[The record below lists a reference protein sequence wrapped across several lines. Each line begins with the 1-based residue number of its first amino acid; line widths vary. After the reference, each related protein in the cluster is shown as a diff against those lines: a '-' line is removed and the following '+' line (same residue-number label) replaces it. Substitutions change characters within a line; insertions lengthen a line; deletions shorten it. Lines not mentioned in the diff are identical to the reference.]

1 MGMIL
6 RIASSRIVG
15 QGDIVGRSGYF
26 SLNLSANSVMR
37 GRLDARRTLKSLVAD
52 LRFTLVIIY
61 MKVMKYFVL
70 ASLLCLSACGDDNDN
85 KNNETPQNL
94 AELTVDAS
102 EISIAQGDTRTVKI
116 TSGNGEYEVTS
127 ANEEVVTAEVDG
139 DIVTLTAVEGHNNA
153 QGVVYVKDKYY
164 QRAKILVNTAA
175 EFDLKLNKTLFTLYS
190 QVEGA
195 DEAFVKIYTGNG
207 GYSLEVIDENNCIE
221 VDQSTLE
228 DSESFTVKGIAQG
241 NAEVKI
247 TDRKG
252 KEAFV
257 NLNVIA
263 PKQITTDADEKGV
276 LINANQGSQQVKI
289 LSGNGE
295 YKILDAGDTKVV
307 RLELYGNVVTVT
319 GRKAGE
325 TSFTLTDAKGQVSQP
340 IQVKIAP
347 DKRWCMN
354 LGRDYAVWT
363 HFGEMTGEGVEA
375 LKAATNDFKLK
386 KMTWELTCRIDNTY
400 WLQTIMGKEG
410 YFILRGG
417 DDGEKGK
424 EGGNQWK
431 VIDLVGTG
439 DKLQLRTGHNAIKL
453 GEWMHL
459 ALVVDCDVAQSNPS
473 EKYKLYINGSRVAW
487 GEIKRNDL
495 NFSEIDLC
503 AGNDGGK
510 ISIGKASDNNRFLG
524 GAVLEARIWSVCRT
538 EAQLKA
544 NAWDFV
550 EENPDGL
557 LGRWDFSAGAP
568 VAYIEDG
575 TDSDHELLMHVC
587 KYDSFN
593 ATEFPMSRFEEAPIV
608 VPFK

>member
-1 MGMIL
+1 
-6 RIASSRIVG
+6 
-15 QGDIVGRSGYF
+15 
-26 SLNLSANSVMR
+26 
-37 GRLDARRTLKSLVAD
+37 
-52 LRFTLVIIY
+52 
-61 MKVMKYFVL
+61 MKYFVL

-459 ALVVDCDVAQSNPS
+459 ALVVDSDVAQSNPS

-510 ISIGKASDNNRFLG
+510 VSIGKASDNNRFLG

-550 EENPDGL
+550 EENPEGL

>member
-1 MGMIL
+1 
-6 RIASSRIVG
+6 
-15 QGDIVGRSGYF
+15 
-26 SLNLSANSVMR
+26 
-37 GRLDARRTLKSLVAD
+37 
-52 LRFTLVIIY
+52 
-61 MKVMKYFVL
+61 MKYFVL

-459 ALVVDCDVAQSNPS
+459 ALVVDCDVAQSNAS

-510 ISIGKASDNNRFLG
+510 VSIGKASDNNRFLG

-550 EENPDGL
+550 EENPEGL

-593 ATEFPMSRFEEAPIV
+593 ATEFPMSRFGEAPIE

>member
-1 MGMIL
+1 
-6 RIASSRIVG
+6 
-15 QGDIVGRSGYF
+15 
-26 SLNLSANSVMR
+26 
-37 GRLDARRTLKSLVAD
+37 
-52 LRFTLVIIY
+52 
-61 MKVMKYFVL
+61 MKYFVL
-70 ASLLCLSACGDDNDN
+70 ASLLCLSACSDDNDN

-386 KMTWELTCRIDNTY
+386 KMTWELTCRIDNTNVRPNKDDPNLPGDLEKNKY
-400 WLQTIMGKEG
+400 SYNSGQPLQAACLLYKITGEQKYLDEAYAIAESCHKKWFMPYRSKELNLTFNILAPGHAWFNTIMCRGFFELYSIDNDRKYIDDIEKSMIHAWSSSCHQG
-410 YFILRGG
+410 NNLLNDDDLRGG
-417 DDGEKGK
+417 TTK
-424 EGGNQWK
+424 
-431 VIDLVGTG
+431 TG
-439 DKLQLRTGHNAIKL
+439 WEILHQG
-453 GEWMHL
+453 
-459 ALVVDCDVAQSNPS
+459 ALV
-473 EKYKLYINGSRVAW
+473 ELYAR
-487 GEIKRNDL
+487 L
-495 NFSEIDLC
+495 
-503 AGNDGGK
+503 
-510 ISIGKASDNNRFLG
+510 
-524 GAVLEARIWSVCRT
+524 AVLER
-538 EAQLKA
+538 
-544 NAWDFV
+544 
-550 EENPDGL
+550 EN
-557 LGRWDFSAGAP
+557 R
-568 VAYIEDG
+568 
-575 TDSDHELLMHVC
+575 
-587 KYDSFN
+587 
-593 ATEFPMSRFEEAPIV
+593 
-608 VPFK
+608 

>member
-1 MGMIL
+1 
-6 RIASSRIVG
+6 
-15 QGDIVGRSGYF
+15 
-26 SLNLSANSVMR
+26 
-37 GRLDARRTLKSLVAD
+37 
-52 LRFTLVIIY
+52 
-61 MKVMKYFVL
+61 MKYFVL

-459 ALVVDCDVAQSNPS
+459 ALVVDCDVALSNPS

-510 ISIGKASDNNRFLG
+510 VSIGKASDNNRFLG

-550 EENPDGL
+550 EENPEGL

-593 ATEFPMSRFEEAPIV
+593 ATEFPMSRFGEAPIE

>member
-1 MGMIL
+1 
-6 RIASSRIVG
+6 
-15 QGDIVGRSGYF
+15 
-26 SLNLSANSVMR
+26 
-37 GRLDARRTLKSLVAD
+37 
-52 LRFTLVIIY
+52 
-61 MKVMKYFVL
+61 MKYFVL

-410 YFILRGG
+410 YFILHGG

-503 AGNDGGK
+503 TGNDGGK

-550 EENPDGL
+550 EENPEGL

>member
-1 MGMIL
+1 
-6 RIASSRIVG
+6 
-15 QGDIVGRSGYF
+15 
-26 SLNLSANSVMR
+26 
-37 GRLDARRTLKSLVAD
+37 
-52 LRFTLVIIY
+52 
-61 MKVMKYFVL
+61 MKYFVL
-70 ASLLCLSACGDDNDN
+70 ASLLCLSACSDDNDN

-459 ALVVDCDVAQSNPS
+459 ALVVDCDVAHSNPS

-510 ISIGKASDNNRFLG
+510 VSIGKASDNNRFLG

-550 EENPDGL
+550 EENPEGL

-593 ATEFPMSRFEEAPIV
+593 ATEFPMSRFGEAPIE

>member
-1 MGMIL
+1 
-6 RIASSRIVG
+6 
-15 QGDIVGRSGYF
+15 
-26 SLNLSANSVMR
+26 
-37 GRLDARRTLKSLVAD
+37 
-52 LRFTLVIIY
+52 
-61 MKVMKYFVL
+61 MKYFVL

-459 ALVVDCDVAQSNPS
+459 ALDVDCDVAQSNPS

-510 ISIGKASDNNRFLG
+510 VSIGKASDNNRFLG

-550 EENPDGL
+550 EENPEGL

-593 ATEFPMSRFEEAPIV
+593 ATEFPMSRFGEAPIE

>member
-1 MGMIL
+1 
-6 RIASSRIVG
+6 
-15 QGDIVGRSGYF
+15 
-26 SLNLSANSVMR
+26 
-37 GRLDARRTLKSLVAD
+37 
-52 LRFTLVIIY
+52 

-459 ALVVDCDVAQSNPS
+459 ALVVDYDVAQSNPS

-510 ISIGKASDNNRFLG
+510 VSIGKASDNNRFLG

-550 EENPDGL
+550 EENPEGL

-593 ATEFPMSRFEEAPIV
+593 ATEFPMSRFGEAPIE

>member
-1 MGMIL
+1 M
-6 RIASSRIVG
+6 
-15 QGDIVGRSGYF
+15 
-26 SLNLSANSVMR
+26 
-37 GRLDARRTLKSLVAD
+37 
-52 LRFTLVIIY
+52 
-61 MKVMKYFVL
+61 
-70 ASLLCLSACGDDNDN
+70 
-85 KNNETPQNL
+85 
-94 AELTVDAS
+94 
-102 EISIAQGDTRTVKI
+102 
-116 TSGNGEYEVTS
+116 TS

-431 VIDLVGTG
+431 VIDLVGKS
-439 DKLQLRTGHNAIKL
+439 DKLHLRTGHNAIKL

-487 GEIKRNDL
+487 GEIKKNDL
-495 NFSEIDLC
+495 NYPEVDLC

-550 EENPDGL
+550 EENPEGL

>member
-1 MGMIL
+1 MI
-6 RIASSRIVG
+6 
-15 QGDIVGRSGYF
+15 
-26 SLNLSANSVMR
+26 
-37 GRLDARRTLKSLVAD
+37 TTTK
-52 LRFTLVIIY
+52 T
-61 MKVMKYFVL
+61 
-70 ASLLCLSACGDDNDN
+70 
-85 KNNETPQNL
+85 NETPQNL

-247 TDRKG
+247 TDR
-252 KEAFV
+252 
-257 NLNVIA
+257 N
-263 PKQITTDADEKGV
+263 
-276 LINANQGSQQVKI
+276 
-289 LSGNGE
+289 
-295 YKILDAGDTKVV
+295 
-307 RLELYGNVVTVT
+307 GNVVTVT

-510 ISIGKASDNNRFLG
+510 VSIGKASDNNRFLG

-550 EENPDGL
+550 EENPEGL

>member
-1 MGMIL
+1 M
-6 RIASSRIVG
+6 
-15 QGDIVGRSGYF
+15 
-26 SLNLSANSVMR
+26 
-37 GRLDARRTLKSLVAD
+37 
-52 LRFTLVIIY
+52 
-61 MKVMKYFVL
+61 
-70 ASLLCLSACGDDNDN
+70 
-85 KNNETPQNL
+85 
-94 AELTVDAS
+94 
-102 EISIAQGDTRTVKI
+102 
-116 TSGNGEYEVTS
+116 
-127 ANEEVVTAEVDG
+127 
-139 DIVTLTAVEGHNNA
+139 
-153 QGVVYVKDKYY
+153 
-164 QRAKILVNTAA
+164 
-175 EFDLKLNKTLFTLYS
+175 
-190 QVEGA
+190 
-195 DEAFVKIYTGNG
+195 
-207 GYSLEVIDENNCIE
+207 
-221 VDQSTLE
+221 
-228 DSESFTVKGIAQG
+228 
-241 NAEVKI
+241 
-247 TDRKG
+247 
-252 KEAFV
+252 

-503 AGNDGGK
+503 AGNDGEK
-510 ISIGKASDNNRFLG
+510 VSIGKASDNNRFLG

-550 EENPDGL
+550 EENPEGL

>member
-1 MGMIL
+1 
-6 RIASSRIVG
+6 
-15 QGDIVGRSGYF
+15 
-26 SLNLSANSVMR
+26 
-37 GRLDARRTLKSLVAD
+37 
-52 LRFTLVIIY
+52 
-61 MKVMKYFVL
+61 MKYFVL

-510 ISIGKASDNNRFLG
+510 VSIGKASDNNHFLG

-550 EENPDGL
+550 EENPEGL

-593 ATEFPMSRFEEAPIV
+593 ATEFPMSRFGEAPIE

>member
-1 MGMIL
+1 
-6 RIASSRIVG
+6 
-15 QGDIVGRSGYF
+15 
-26 SLNLSANSVMR
+26 
-37 GRLDARRTLKSLVAD
+37 
-52 LRFTLVIIY
+52 
-61 MKVMKYFVL
+61 MKYFVL

-459 ALVVDCDVAQSNPS
+459 ALVVDYDVAQSNPS

-510 ISIGKASDNNRFLG
+510 VSIGKASDNNRFLG

-550 EENPDGL
+550 EENPEGL

-593 ATEFPMSRFEEAPIV
+593 ATEFPMSRFGEAPIE

>member
-1 MGMIL
+1 
-6 RIASSRIVG
+6 
-15 QGDIVGRSGYF
+15 
-26 SLNLSANSVMR
+26 
-37 GRLDARRTLKSLVAD
+37 
-52 LRFTLVIIY
+52 
-61 MKVMKYFVL
+61 MKYFVL

-459 ALVVDCDVAQSNPS
+459 ALVVDCDVAPSNPS

-510 ISIGKASDNNRFLG
+510 VSIGKASDNNRFLG

-550 EENPDGL
+550 EENPEGL

-593 ATEFPMSRFEEAPIV
+593 ATEFPMSRFGEAPIE

>member
-1 MGMIL
+1 
-6 RIASSRIVG
+6 
-15 QGDIVGRSGYF
+15 
-26 SLNLSANSVMR
+26 
-37 GRLDARRTLKSLVAD
+37 
-52 LRFTLVIIY
+52 

-175 EFDLKLNKTLFTLYS
+175 EFDLKLNLTLFTLYS

-510 ISIGKASDNNRFLG
+510 VSIGKASDNNRFLG

-550 EENPDGL
+550 EENPEGL

>member
-1 MGMIL
+1 
-6 RIASSRIVG
+6 
-15 QGDIVGRSGYF
+15 
-26 SLNLSANSVMR
+26 
-37 GRLDARRTLKSLVAD
+37 
-52 LRFTLVIIY
+52 
-61 MKVMKYFVL
+61 MKYFVL

-295 YKILDAGDTKVV
+295 YKILDA
-307 RLELYGNVVTVT
+307 
-319 GRKAGE
+319 
-325 TSFTLTDAKGQVSQP
+325 KGQVSQP

-510 ISIGKASDNNRFLG
+510 VSIGKASDNNRFLG

-550 EENPDGL
+550 EENPEGL

>member
-1 MGMIL
+1 
-6 RIASSRIVG
+6 
-15 QGDIVGRSGYF
+15 
-26 SLNLSANSVMR
+26 
-37 GRLDARRTLKSLVAD
+37 
-52 LRFTLVIIY
+52 
-61 MKVMKYFVL
+61 MKYFVL
-70 ASLLCLSACGDDNDN
+70 ASLLCLSACSDDNDN

-459 ALVVDCDVAQSNPS
+459 ALVVR
-473 EKYKLYINGSRVAW
+473 L
-487 GEIKRNDL
+487 
-495 NFSEIDLC
+495 
-503 AGNDGGK
+503 
-510 ISIGKASDNNRFLG
+510 
-524 GAVLEARIWSVCRT
+524 
-538 EAQLKA
+538 
-544 NAWDFV
+544 
-550 EENPDGL
+550 
-557 LGRWDFSAGAP
+557 
-568 VAYIEDG
+568 
-575 TDSDHELLMHVC
+575 
-587 KYDSFN
+587 
-593 ATEFPMSRFEEAPIV
+593 
-608 VPFK
+608 

>member
-1 MGMIL
+1 
-6 RIASSRIVG
+6 
-15 QGDIVGRSGYF
+15 
-26 SLNLSANSVMR
+26 
-37 GRLDARRTLKSLVAD
+37 
-52 LRFTLVIIY
+52 
-61 MKVMKYFVL
+61 MKYFVL

-127 ANEEVVTAEVDG
+127 ANGEGVTAEGEG

-453 GEWMHL
+453 GERMHL
-459 ALVVDCDVAQSNPS
+459 ASVADCDVAQSNPS

-510 ISIGKASDNNRFLG
+510 VSIGKASDNNRFLG

-550 EENPDGL
+550 EENPEGL

-593 ATEFPMSRFEEAPIV
+593 ATEFPMSRFGEAPIE